1 MVAAD
6 FTRAGSTTTT
16 PSSRRIVSVLRI
28 TTLVLA
34 CSLLSGCPTIY
45 LAFEKHAG
53 TFLVAVDGPQF
64 VHIPDTDWD
73 SRKNAMVYFYRP
85 ASRWSLEEIDAPSIF
100 IDDRRYFSM
109 RGSGFTWLEMAPGV
123 RRVTVRRPIGLLLGF
138 EGIGDFALSKPVDAE
153 FEVEAGKVYYFRY
166 SEIDKPSKRNP
177 DLPPDSLLGEGDLQ
191 LVSGEVAFEE
201 IVDTR
206 LITNKPPLGK
216 IDAPRSIVQLN
227 IQDSFAKE
235 RQQLMAQREEE
246 LEELKAEG
254 HWRPAPWYKPFAS
267 GSPTKRVEA
276 DKALRKLDK
285 EVAEY
290 ERSLAASEKDDKK
303 WYWPF

>member
-1 MVAAD
+1 MVTAD
-6 FTRAGSTTTT
+6 ITRAGSTTRK
-16 PSSRRIVSVLRI
+16 SSHCLAAVLRLL
-28 TTLVLA
+28 TLVLVG
-34 CSLLSGCPTIY
+34 SLLSGCPTIY

-64 VHIPDTDWD
+64 VHIPDTEWD
-73 SRKNAMVYFYRP
+73 SRNNAMVYFYRP

-100 IDDRRYFSM
+100 IDDRRYFSI
-109 RGSGFTWLEMAPGV
+109 RGSGFTWLEMAPGT

-138 EGIGDFALSKPVDAE
+138 EGIGEFALSKPVDAE

-166 SEIDKPSKRNP
+166 SEIDKPSEANP

-191 LVSGEVAFEE
+191 LVSHDVAFEE
-201 IVDTR
+201 IVQTR
-206 LITNKPPLGK
+206 MITNKPPLGK

-227 IQDSFAKE
+227 IQDSFEKE
-235 RQQLMAQREEE
+235 RQQLLAQREEQ
-246 LEELKAEG
+246 LAELKADG
-254 HWRPAPWYKPFAS
+254 HWRSAPWYKPFGS
-267 GSPTKRVEA
+267 GTPTKRVKA
-276 DKALRKLDK
+276 DKALRELDK

-290 ERSLAASEKDDKK
+290 ERAQAASEKDDKK